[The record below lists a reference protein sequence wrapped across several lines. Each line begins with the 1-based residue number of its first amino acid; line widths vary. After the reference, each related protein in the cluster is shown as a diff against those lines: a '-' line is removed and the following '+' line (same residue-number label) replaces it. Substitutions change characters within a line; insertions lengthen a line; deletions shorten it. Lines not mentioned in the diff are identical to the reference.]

1 MSTNKSGENGNN
13 LLAKQAIETESTAAP
28 FYQYFTVYLMA
39 IFLVVVVA
47 LSSALLIFSQQ
58 STSSQTLITDH
69 LVPLQT
75 QFIQQTYLINTNKII
90 DDILKN
96 GNVVE
101 LISLQHELSLQSK
114 KLSLLKSEHKNS
126 YQQWFTTNN
135 LATNLIT
142 RIESSQI
149 RNDQL
154 KNKALI
160 QLDTLLDAIKI
171 QLNNPQRSSSQ
182 VELLS
187 KVERKTTNIVV
198 MLKRL
203 SLQTPLITFER
214 LDDQINSMFSD
225 DYAKQLAHLQN
236 ESQAIADIVRD
247 FIRFEDLI
255 LKRGLLVKWQ
265 AHLTLMDDYQQQL
278 VVQQQ
283 QLHSILDSTSGSN
296 QTENPLISNNI
307 ATKERAL
314 SAIQLPLWI
323 FIFFA
328 LALSCVTGLLWLIR
342 TRLKSASQSAT
353 RFIDRVLDG
362 EQVPPLANNKAS
374 FLHLEQADFYSH
386 ESEQLANKI
395 KQLKSSSYSELEYLA
410 LKGDNE
416 NFEKQIVKGNSNQE
430 KLKLELELLEFNA
443 MEKYKSQLLLEQERC
458 KELHLA
464 AIKQLVLLGSS
475 AVTMVN
481 TCHENGTNTEGNYL
495 YYAHLQGRDLVRKL
509 RQASCYRY
517 LQSSDAVLTL
527 SDINLVSQIQASL
540 LNLRSK
546 LFICRNTISVSIDE
560 KILTEVNLDA
570 ELFSEMFGMYI
581 RLLLSQQTGG
591 ELALNLDLVAKNDG
605 QQKKCFSGHVG
616 SKEKIVQLPQAL
628 QGFNDDST
636 EKSELGDYFIT
647 LLQYQHGG
655 DVSAK
660 LTDKGYDFSFTLPFA
675 VTRNQQE
682 KSYPVLSFPGYLIE
696 VENVCVKL
704 AAKYLA
710 MPIEVLLAVKAP
722 EQYQRLQQ
730 LLQGM
735 GLQVTFVTCEC
746 MLDKNWQSGRFSVL
760 ITEIT
765 CQPFCSFMIDEG
777 DKPSDKMGVVRAV
790 FTLSGLTAITTKSDD
805 YSDWI
810 VEELN
815 AKSAVSELI
824 IAMQPWLKEQNSVSV
839 RSDKV
844 IKSNVNIESIHG
856 EVLAVSSP
864 GSFNFER
871 YIKHQGSAEL
881 AIFMLEEYTTEN
893 NALVEQLSR
902 AFSSDDT
909 TKANA
914 AIQALLINSKI
925 LAADDLLQLCQY
937 WQKLLATQGLNNSE
951 KVQVSLLSK
960 TKQAVQEINQHA
972 DTIA

>member
-13 LLAKQAIETESTAAP
+13 LLAKQAIEIESTAAP
-28 FYQYFTVYLMA
+28 FYQYFTVYLIA

-58 STSSQTLITDH
+58 STSSQALITDH

-75 QFIQQTYLINTNKII
+75 QFIQQTYLINTNKLI
-90 DDILKN
+90 DGILKN
-96 GNVVE
+96 GNASE
-101 LISLQHELSLQSK
+101 LITLQHTLSLQSK
-114 KLSLLKSEHKNS
+114 KLSLLKSEHKNI

-142 RIESSQI
+142 RIESSQT
-149 RNDQL
+149 RNDLL
-154 KNKALI
+154 KNRALI

-171 QLNNPQRSSSQ
+171 QLNNSQRSPSQ

-203 SLQTPLITFER
+203 SLQTPLTTFEQ
-214 LDDQINSMFSD
+214 LDDQINSMFSA

-236 ESQAIADIVRD
+236 ESLAIADIVRD

-296 QTENPLISNNI
+296 QAENPLINDNI
-307 ATKERAL
+307 ATNERAL
-314 SAIQLPLWI
+314 SVIQLPLWI
-323 FIFFA
+323 FIIFA
-328 LALSCVTGLLWLIR
+328 LALSFVTGLLWLIR
-342 TRLKSASQSAT
+342 ARLKSASQSAT

-362 EQVPPLANNKAS
+362 EQVPLLAKNKAS

-386 ESEQLANKI
+386 ESEQIANKI
-395 KQLKSSSYSELEYLA
+395 QELKSSSYSELEYLA
-410 LKGDNE
+410 LKDDNE
-416 NFEKQIVKGNSNQE
+416 NIEKQIVKGNSNQE
-430 KLKLELELLEFNA
+430 KLKLEVELLEFNA

-464 AIKQLVLLGSS
+464 AIKQLVLLGRS
-475 AVTMVN
+475 AVTTAN
-481 TCHENGTNTEGNYL
+481 ICDENGANTEDNYL
-495 YYAHLQGRDLVRKL
+495 YHAHLQGRNLVRKL

-517 LQSSDAVLTL
+517 LQSNDAVLTL
-527 SDINLVSQIQASL
+527 SDVNLVSQIQAIL
-540 LNLRSK
+540 LNLRNR
-546 LFICRNTISVSIDE
+546 LFTCKNTVLVSIDE
-560 KILTEVNLDA
+560 KILTEVNLDT
-570 ELFSEMFGMYI
+570 ELFSEMFGVYI

-591 ELALNLDLVAKNDG
+591 QLALNLHLVDKNDG
-605 QQKKCFSGHVG
+605 QQKICFSGHVG
-616 SKEKIVQLPQAL
+616 GKEKIVQLPQAL
-628 QGFNDDST
+628 QGFNDESA

-660 LTDKGYDFSFTLPFA
+660 LTDKGYDFSFTLPLA

-682 KSYPVLSFPGYLIE
+682 KSYPMQSFPGYLTEI
-696 VENVCVKL
+696 ENVCVKL

-710 MPIEVLLAVKAP
+710 MPIEVLLAVKSP

-735 GLQVTFVTCEC
+735 GLQVTFVNCER
-746 MLDKNWQSGRFSVL
+746 MLDKNWKSGRFSVL
-760 ITEIT
+760 ITEID

-777 DKPSDKMGVVRAV
+777 DKPSDKKGVVRAV
-790 FTLSGLTAITTKSDD
+790 FSLVGLTAITTKSNA

-815 AKSAVSELI
+815 AQGAVSELI

-839 RSDKV
+839 PSEKV
-844 IKSNVNIESIHG
+844 VKSNASKESIHG
-856 EVLAVSSP
+856 EALAVYSP

-893 NALVEQLSR
+893 ICLVEKLSH
-902 AFSSDDT
+902 AFGSDDT

-925 LAADDLLQLCQY
+925 LAADDLIQLCQY
-937 WQKLLATQGLNNSE
+937 WQTLLATQGLNNSE
-951 KVQVSLLSK
+951 KVQISLLSK
-960 TKQAVQEINQHA
+960 TKKAVQEINQHA
-972 DTIA
+972 DSIA